1 MNYEIIATVALGILG
16 TATTILI
23 VLLERKSEKLKIA
36 QAQLAESKYG
46 AYGRLITIFYD
57 ILKNVKMD
65 KPSDNTELAT
75 KLLDS
80 KKDMFIYGSDEVFS
94 KLNTW
99 LTYTSRHPGDQA
111 HMKYFLE
118 LLIAIRRDMGHKST
132 KITKKDLLISIIQ
145 DESVMEQFKHYL

>member
-46 AYGRLITIFYD
+46 AYGRLVAIFYD
-57 ILKNVKMD
+57 ILKNVKLE
-65 KPSDNTELAT
+65 KATDNAELAS
-75 KLLDS
+75 KLMDS
-80 KKDMFIYGSDEVFS
+80 KKDMFIYGSDEVFN

-99 LTYTSRHPGDQA
+99 LTYTARHPGDQA
-111 HMKYFLE
+111 HMKYFLD
-118 LLIAIRRDMGHKST
+118 LLITIRSDMGHKST
-132 KITKKDLLISIIQ
+132 KITKRDLLISIVQ
-145 DESVMEQFKHYL
+145 DESELEQFKHYL